1 MTQDRSVVFSG
12 YSIQHYVI
20 EFVSDSR
27 QVGGFLWVLWFP
39 PSIKLTDYI
48 TEILLKVALNTIN
61 HKPPKRLVV
70 TLYDETL
77 LKKAINTK
85 MSTKPMRKR

>member
-1 MTQDRSVVFSG
+1 
-12 YSIQHYVI
+12 
-20 EFVSDSR
+20 
-27 QVGGFLWVLWFP
+27 
-39 PSIKLTDYI
+39 
-48 TEILLKVALNTIN
+48 VALNTIN

-70 TLYDETL
+70 TLYDEKL